1 MKKSYTILSILLA
14 VFFCWPLHGFGQQK
28 GAVVGKIAD
37 HLSVTPLGQACYS
50 IPVKTVPG
58 TGGMV
63 PRLTISYSSSNRD
76 GMLGYGFDLT
86 GLSVISRAPRNLH
99 TDGRAGTVTFNVSDR
114 FVLDGARLVQVSSAE
129 NRREY
134 RTENNTFSRI
144 WAEGTDAVSPTAFI
158 VQTKGGITYEYMPN
172 TDIPGA
178 ESTDKPLFWLLA
190 KATDTK
196 GNFFK
201 VTYGGDALYNDWW
214 PVRIDYTGNTGAGQC
229 FGSHHLCR
237 WT

>member
-1 MKKSYTILSILLA
+1 M
-14 VFFCWPLHGFGQQK
+14 
-28 GAVVGKIAD
+28 GKIAD

-114 FVLDGARLVQVSSAE
+114 FVLDGARLVQVSSAD
-129 NRREY
+129 RK
-134 RTENNTFSRI
+134 S
-144 WAEGTDAVSPTAFI
+144 V
-158 VQTKGGITYEYMPN
+158 V
-172 TDIPGA
+172 
-178 ESTDKPLFWLLA
+178 
-190 KATDTK
+190 
-196 GNFFK
+196 
-201 VTYGGDALYNDWW
+201 
-214 PVRIDYTGNTGAGQC
+214 
-229 FGSHHLCR
+229 
-237 WT
+237 